1 METNLVITDEIITR
15 AREAGEAIK
24 QKLAEISHEVTPKRD
39 DTGRTIIGDKAGQ
52 KYIIEAYMR
61 EQLDKGFPGWSWEGL
76 PVTMM
81 GSEWILAQG
90 HLIIID
96 INLLALGI
104 IPPIRKFHGVGGAR
118 IQYKKCPCV
127 NRDNIPGKPRGMAYK
142 DCGICHGQPLPHT
155 PENVIDIDKN
165 IKSANSGAFKYAI
178 NRLTHIGDD
187 VYGKRLDF
195 EGQEE
200 DAIEEVDSKELVEE
214 LKF

>member
-1 METNLVITDEIITR
+1 METNLVITDEIITK

-24 QKLAEISHEVTPKRD
+24 QKLAEISHEETPRRD
-39 DTGRTIIGDKAGQ
+39 DKGRKIIGDKAGQ

-61 EQLDKGFPGWSWEGL
+61 EQLDEAYPGWSWSEGNII
-76 PVTMM
+76 PM

-90 HLIIID
+90 HLITID

-104 IPPIRKFHGVGGAR
+104 MPPIRKFFGVGAAR
-118 IQYKKCPCV
+118 IQYKNCPCLYREDIV
-127 NRDNIPGKPRGMAYK
+127 GKTKGKPYK
-142 DCGICHGQPLPHT
+142 DCGICHGQNLPHT
-155 PENVIDIDKN
+155 PENVIDVDKN
-165 IKSANSGAFKYAI
+165 VKSANSNALKYAI

-200 DAIEEVDSKELVEE
+200 DIIEVVEKEPVEE